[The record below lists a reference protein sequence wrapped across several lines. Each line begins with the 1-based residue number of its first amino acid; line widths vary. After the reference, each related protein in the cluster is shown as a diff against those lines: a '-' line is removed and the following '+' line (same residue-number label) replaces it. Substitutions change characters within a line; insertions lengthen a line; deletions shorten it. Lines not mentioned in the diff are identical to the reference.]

1 MSFAGFPEEVLAF
14 YDRLE
19 LENTREYFTAHRG
32 VYDEAVRAPLVA
44 LTDALAAEF
53 GAAKIFRPNRDV
65 RFREDKSAY
74 KTHQGAF
81 VQVGEALGW
90 YVQVSSAGVLSG
102 AGFYHAAPERLAAYR
117 SAVAG
122 PAGDVFERLVRD
134 AEGSGLSLEGDRL
147 KTAPRGYDR
156 DHPRID
162 LLRHRSL
169 TLMRDHGF
177 APVIH
182 TPAILDRVRDDWR
195 AARPVVEWLDA
206 ALST

>member
-1 MSFAGFPEEVLAF
+1 MSFAGFPEEALAF

-65 RFREDKSAY
+65 RFREDKSPY

-102 AGFYHAAPERLAAYR
+102 AGFYDAAPERFAAYR

-122 PAGDVFERLVRD
+122 PAGDVF
-134 AEGSGLSLEGDRL
+134 
-147 KTAPRGYDR
+147 
-156 DHPRID
+156 
-162 LLRHRSL
+162 
-169 TLMRDHGF
+169 
-177 APVIH
+177 
-182 TPAILDRVRDDWR
+182 
-195 AARPVVEWLDA
+195 
-206 ALST
+206 

>member
-1 MSFAGFPEEVLAF
+1 MSFTGFPQEALSF

-19 LENTREYFTAHRG
+19 LENTREYFSAHKA
-32 VYDEAVRAPLVA
+32 VYDEAVRGPLVA

-65 RFREDKSAY
+65 RFREDKSPY

-102 AGFYHAAPERLAAYR
+102 AGLYHANPERLAAYR

-122 PAGDVFERLVRD
+122 PAGDVLARLVAAAED
-134 AEGSGLSLEGDRL
+134 AGLTLEGDRL

-156 DHPRID
+156 DHPRIG
-162 LLRHRSL
+162 LLRFKSL
-169 TLMRDHGF
+169 TLMHDHGF

-182 TPAILDRVRDDWR
+182 TPEILERVREDWR
-195 AARPVVEWLDA
+195 AARSVVEWLDS

>member
-1 MSFAGFPEEVLAF
+1 MSFTGFPQEALSF

-19 LENTREYFTAHRG
+19 LENTREYFIAHRH
-32 VYDEAVRAPLVA
+32 VYDEAVRGPIVA
-44 LTDALAAEF
+44 LTEALAAEF
-53 GAAKIFRPNRDV
+53 GTAKMFRPNRDV
-65 RFREDKSAY
+65 RFREDKSPY

-90 YVQVSSAGVLSG
+90 YVQVSSAGVLTG
-102 AGFYHAAPERLAAYR
+102 AGFYHADAGRLAAYR

-122 PAGDVFERLVRD
+122 PAGDVLARLIRD
-134 AEGSGLSLEGDRL
+134 AEDLGLTLDGDRL

-182 TPAILDRVRDDWR
+182 TPEILDRVRDDWR
-195 AARPVVEWLDA
+195 AARPVVEWLDQA
-206 ALST
+206 MAT

>member
-1 MSFAGFPEEVLAF
+1 MSFAGFPEEALAF

-19 LENTREYFTAHRG
+19 LENTREYFTAHRH
-32 VYDEAVRAPLVA
+32 VYDEAVRAPIEA
-44 LTDALAAEF
+44 LTDALRAEF
-53 GAAKIFRPNRDV
+53 GAAKVFRPNRDV
-65 RFREDKSAY
+65 RFRADKSPY

-81 VQVGEALGW
+81 VRLSEALGW
-90 YVQVSSAGVLSG
+90 YVQVSSAGVLTG
-102 AGFYHAAPERLAAYR
+102 AGFYHADAGRLAAYR

-122 PAGDVFERLVRD
+122 PAGDVLARLLRD
-134 AEGSGLSLEGDRL
+134 AEGLGLTLDGDLL
-147 KTAPRGYDR
+147 KTAPRGFDR

-182 TPAILDRVRDDWR
+182 TPEILDRVRDDWR

-206 ALST
+206 AMAT